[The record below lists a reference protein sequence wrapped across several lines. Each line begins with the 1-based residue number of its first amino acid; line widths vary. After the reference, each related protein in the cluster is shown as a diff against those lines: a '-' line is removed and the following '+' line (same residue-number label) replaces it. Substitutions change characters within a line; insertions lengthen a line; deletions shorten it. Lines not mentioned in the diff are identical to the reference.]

1 LGLPSE
7 ATAVSGTTAFHSVA
21 AARVFDSKTGG
32 SLVAN
37 RAVSLAMTGD
47 GLAPSGTT
55 AAVLNVVASSATS
68 SGGIRFAASGVNF
81 PLQSTMNLPSP
92 GTEVVQTITVPVG
105 TDGKIQV
112 ISSASVN
119 LVVDLLGYYSPAV
132 SAKSGRFRTLAEL
145 KILDRSISPLPIGGL
160 LDLKLPAAVPRDA
173 EAVVMTITV
182 SGAIRSGSWYHT
194 SSGRSVP
201 IVASR
206 SGEITSNTFLA
217 RPTSGSVTISTDSGG
232 FATVTISGWYTGRS
246 STSGSDGLFVPQA
259 PLRLLDT
266 TSPLDPLGPGVALH
280 SSWTLESTVS
290 GAAGVPSSGVG
301 AVSIVLGSRNSMGAG
316 RTTVYA
322 AGQVRPDVG
331 HITATRVGH
340 ATSTS
345 LQVAVGERGLAVY
358 SEPGSDITV
367 DVVGWF
373 TGQPQ
378 TSVVPRP
385 VNAMPPAER
394 FPGVLWVPDIK
405 LFTMVREDTSLVDLD
420 PSHLPESRSPN
431 QPGNVAIFGHRTSHG
446 REFRNLDQMKQGSM
460 IVLAV
465 GGKIYWYSTTAVEV
479 LTPEDPLLY
488 ASYSG
493 EQTLTLVACHPPG
506 SVKFRIVV
514 RATLMSI
521 TGP

>member
-1 LGLPSE
+1 
-7 ATAVSGTTAFHSVA
+7 
-21 AARVFDSKTGG
+21 
-32 SLVAN
+32 
-37 RAVSLAMTGD
+37 
-47 GLAPSGTT
+47 
-55 AAVLNVVASSATS
+55 
-68 SGGIRFAASGVNF
+68 
-81 PLQSTMNLPSP
+81 MNLPSP

-119 LVVDLLGYYSPAV
+119 LVVYLLGYYSPAV

-206 SGEITSNTFLA
+206 SGETTSNTFLA

-280 SSWTLESTVS
+280 SSWTLESPVS

-465 GGKIYWYSTTAVEV
+465 GRSSDPRGSTPLCVLLGGADTDTCRVSSAGKREV
-479 LTPEDPLLY
+479 QDRRARHAHVDHWTL
-488 ASYSG
+488 SG
-493 EQTLTLVACHPPG
+493 SAERQQSEVVVGALQSARRDRSSFVGADAKESRQFG
-506 SVKFRIVV
+506 SIAHQLGAADLDR
-514 RATLMSI
+514 
-521 TGP
+521 PQ